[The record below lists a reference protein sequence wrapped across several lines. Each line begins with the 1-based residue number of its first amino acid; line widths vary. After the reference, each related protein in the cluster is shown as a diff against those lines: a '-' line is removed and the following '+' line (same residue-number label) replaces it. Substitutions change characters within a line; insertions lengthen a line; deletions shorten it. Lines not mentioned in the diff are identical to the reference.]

1 MVVILA
7 SSSFWQD
14 DRLAWSYSVFCDS
27 FLLTALKRL
36 FLWFE
41 NKLKVVFR
49 CVFFSIP
56 LSPSPFVFM
65 VLFLYWVL
73 ITNLMCQSSLI
84 TKLRVYTSE
93 LWASSVFLSSLMTKK
108 IHEPLL
114 RMLLHL
120 MFFTDPFYTTCY
132 VKKKQISYRTIKIDD
147 LKDWWL
153 TSTNCFFVS
162 LFKETLKKVTI
173 FKSCHAK
180 DGCVQCIL
188 LSR

>member
-1 MVVILA
+1 MF
-7 SSSFWQD
+7 SN
-14 DRLAWSYSVFCDS
+14 VF
-27 FLLTALKRL
+27 
-36 FLWFE
+36 
-41 NKLKVVFR
+41 
-49 CVFFSIP
+49 FFSIP

>member
-1 MVVILA
+1 MF
-7 SSSFWQD
+7 SN
-14 DRLAWSYSVFCDS
+14 
-27 FLLTALKRL
+27 L
-36 FLWFE
+36 F
-41 NKLKVVFR
+41 
-49 CVFFSIP
+49 FFSIP

-108 IHEPLL
+108 SMNP
-114 RMLLHL
+114 
-120 MFFTDPFYTTCY
+120 CY
-132 VKKKQISYRTIKIDD
+132 VCYCTSCFLRTPSTPHVTWKKNKQTNKFLCQISYRTIKIDD

-153 TSTNCFFVS
+153 TSTNCFFVL